1 MLDVIFGP
9 NSTTAHTAGA
19 GQTEHWDLNTTGG
32 TNNLR
37 GAGSSEAGAA
47 TTTMSWTSGSATH
60 HALLAVSYNPAIPS
74 EPPPPTAPGA
84 PNLTAATAG
93 NASVALTW
101 SGTGLRRRQP
111 DHRLRDLARHDQ
123 RRRRAC

>member
-1 MLDVIFGP
+1 MTTSYTDTTVSNGTTYYYQVAAVNAVGTGP
-9 NSTTAHTAGA
+9 
-19 GQTEHWDLNTTGG
+19 
-32 TNNLR
+32 
-37 GAGSSEAGAA
+37 GSNER
-47 TTTMSWTSGSATH
+47 SAT
-60 HALLAVSYNPAIPS
+60 PAP
-74 EPPPPTAPGA
+74 PPPPTAPGA